1 MRLVPANVVVK
12 WRKNNE
18 KEITMKFF
26 TYDKASGNVEINDVG
41 ILLIKEF
48 VDLADP
54 KRNITKGD
62 KTGKA
67 KTLAFKEFKYIYLFF
82 DWESPYFQ
90 YAEQDRHNEALKD
103 SGLSDVEFDD
113 PVFRRA
119 CIKYNEIQDSSQDIK
134 ILKSAMAAVDK
145 VSYYLENVDMQ
156 ERDPVTGKPIFKT
169 KDIIA
174 EIKGCKDLISTL
186 RELKIQ
192 VQKGLE
198 IENNVRGNVEI
209 GLFD

>member
-1 MRLVPANVVVK
+1 
-12 WRKNNE
+12 
-18 KEITMKFF
+18 MKFF
-26 TYDKASGNVEINDVG
+26 VYDNVNGNVSLEDPSIV
-41 ILLIKEF
+41 LVREF
-48 VDLADP
+48 ESLMSED
-54 KRNITKGD
+54 RNKSTSD
-62 KTGKA
+62 KTGK
-67 KTLAFKEFKYIYLFF
+67 KRGKAFKEFKYIYLFF

-90 YAEQDRHNEALKD
+90 YAEQDRHKEALKD
-103 SGLSDVEFDD
+103 SGLSDIEFDD
-113 PVFRRA
+113 PVFREA

-134 ILKSAMAAVDK
+134 ILKSAMSAVDK
-145 VSYYLENVDMQ
+145 VAYYLENVDMQ

>member
-1 MRLVPANVVVK
+1 
-12 WRKNNE
+12 
-18 KEITMKFF
+18 MKFF
-26 TYDKASGNVEINDVG
+26 VYDNVNGNVSLEDPSI
-41 ILLIKEF
+41 ILVKEF
-48 VDLADP
+48 ESLMGDN
-54 KRNITKGD
+54 RNSGTSD
-62 KTGKA
+62 KTGK
-67 KTLAFKEFKYIYLFF
+67 KKHRAFKEFKYIYLFF

-90 YAEQDRHNEALKD
+90 YSEQDRHKEALKD
-103 SGLSDVEFDD
+103 SGLSAEEFDD
-113 PVFRRA
+113 PAFREA

-134 ILKSAMAAVDK
+134 ILKSAMSAVDK
-145 VSYYLENVDMQ
+145 VAYYLENVDMQ
-156 ERDPVTGKPIFKT
+156 ERDSATGKPIFKT

-198 IENNVRGNVEI
+198 IESNVRGNMEI

>member
-1 MRLVPANVVVK
+1 
-12 WRKNNE
+12 
-18 KEITMKFF
+18 MKFF
-26 TYDKASGNVEINDVG
+26 VYDNVNGNVSLEDPSIV
-41 ILLIKEF
+41 LVREF
-48 VDLADP
+48 EALMDEN
-54 KRNITKGD
+54 RNKNTSD
-62 KTGKA
+62 KTGK
-67 KTLAFKEFKYIYLFF
+67 KRLRAFKEFKYIYLFC

-90 YAEQDRHNEALKD
+90 YSEQDRHNEALKD

-113 PVFRRA
+113 PVFREA

-145 VSYYLENVDMQ
+145 VAYYLENVDMQ
-156 ERDPVTGKPIFKT
+156 ERDPATGKPIFKT

-198 IENNVRGNVEI
+198 IESNIRGNAEI